1 MRAVLFLVVVGLSS
15 AVDVSKNRPVTKVI
29 NLLKDMQK
37 QLEKEGEEDEE
48 VYDKMM
54 CWCETNDKEKT
65 QAIADGEQRI
75 TDLGSSIEELTA
87 KSARL
92 TAEISNLNGEVGKN
106 TEALDKATALRQSD
120 LADFNAEEKE
130 TLGSIASMKSAITVL
145 SKQNSFLQSS
155 NSIDMTE

>member
-48 VYDKMM
+48 VYDKMV
-54 CWCETNDKEKT
+54 CWCETNDKLKT
-65 QAIADGEQRI
+65 QSIADAEQAI

-87 KSARL
+87 KSSRL
-92 TAEISNLNGEVGKN
+92 TAEVANLNSEVAKN
-106 TEALDKATALRQSD
+106 TKSLDTAT
-120 LADFNAEEKE
+120 
-130 TLGSIASMKSAITVL
+130 
-145 SKQNSFLQSS
+145 
-155 NSIDMTE
+155 